1 MNDSTILWQGLYWPG
16 HEAALLRVD
25 DRGASVDGTAVLFHD
40 GRACRLDYQLTCDA
54 RWQTR
59 HVVVQ
64 GWVGA
69 QTIAQEIVVDD
80 TQRWWVNGVEATAV
94 AGCIDIDL
102 NFSPVT
108 NTLPIRRAQLAI
120 GAEIAVT
127 AAWLR
132 FPSFVLEPLDQVYQR
147 RAERHYQ
154 YTSGGGSFVAE
165 LTVNA
170 AGLVTDYPQL
180 WRAVSAGDDKVTG

>member
-1 MNDSTILWQGLYWPG
+1 MNQHTILWQGLYWPG
-16 HEAALLRVD
+16 HEAARLHVGDAGVQLEGSAVFPHE
-25 DRGASVDGTAVLFHD
+25 GAP
-40 GRACRLDYQLTCDA
+40 CRLDYQITCAA

-64 GWVGA
+64 GWVGG
-69 QTIAQEIVVDD
+69 QTIWQEIVVDD

-120 GAEIAVT
+120 GAELAVT

-147 RAERHYQ
+147 RDEHHYR
-154 YTSGGGSFVAE
+154 YTSGGGSFVAD

-170 AGLVTDYPQL
+170 AGLVVDYPQL
-180 WRAVSAGDDKVTG
+180 WQAVGLTR

>member
-1 MNDSTILWQGLYWPG
+1 MNQHTILWHGLYWPG
-16 HEAALLRVD
+16 HEAARLLV
-25 DRGASVDGTAVLFHD
+25 GAAGRQLEGSAVFAHA
-40 GRACRLDYQLTCDA
+40 GAPCRLDYQITCDA
-54 RWQTR
+54 GWQTR

-64 GWVGA
+64 GWVGER
-69 QTIAQEIVVDD
+69 TVRQEIVVDAQ
-80 TQRWWVNGVEATAV
+80 QRWWVNGDAAPAV
-94 AGCIDIDL
+94 AGCSDIDL

-120 GAEIAVT
+120 GAEFAVT

-147 RAERHYQ
+147 RAEHHYH

-170 AGLVTDYPQL
+170 AGLVVDYPQL
-180 WRAVSAGDDKVTG
+180 WRAVVGA